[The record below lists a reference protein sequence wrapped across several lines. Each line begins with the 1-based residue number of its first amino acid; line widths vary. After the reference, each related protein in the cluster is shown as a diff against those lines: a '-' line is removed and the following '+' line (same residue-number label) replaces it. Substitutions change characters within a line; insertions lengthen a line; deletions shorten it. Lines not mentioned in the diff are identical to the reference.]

1 MKIRTVALVS
11 LAIAIF
17 IIFGP
22 SLFRVS
28 LDSTTPRTPGGPW
41 FIGYRSGVYRI
52 EVMEL
57 DVIEQVARNEKLNV
71 SHGGKSDNDER
82 FEIPSFLG
90 TGRFYMTYG
99 SGTDSTHYHYEYLSN
114 ETGLLNTFW
123 ERFGYYFNLSE
134 ARLGEEKQSI
144 RYDDDARGK
153 HFGSYIDGKPVW
165 SRVIEDSGV
174 ETKRDTSRVGEIL
187 LEFDTGAEFGL
198 RTDYLQISLVAES
211 GDGTEVKAILKMDN
225 ETDIE
230 LIIECEERIDNP
242 KDFFSSIFKIVGI
255 PQSVLKNIEMEEVLA
270 YAI

>member
-1 MKIRTVALVS
+1 MKILRVAWIFLV
-11 LAIAIF
+11 ITIV

-22 SLFRVS
+22 SLFRG
-28 LDSTTPRTPGGPW
+28 STNNGTPRNPGGPL

-52 EVMEL
+52 EAMEL
-57 DVIEQVARNEKLNV
+57 DVVEQVARNEKLDVN
-71 SHGGKSDNDER
+71 HGGKSDNDER
-82 FEIPSFLG
+82 FEIPSFLS

-134 ARLGEEKQSI
+134 TRLGEEEQSI

-153 HFGSYIDGKPVW
+153 HFGSYIDGKPIW
-165 SRVIEDSGV
+165 SRVIEDCGV
-174 ETKRDTSRVGEIL
+174 ETKRDTSRVGEMW

-198 RTDYLQISLVAES
+198 RTDYLQIALVAEY
-211 GDGTEVKAILKMDN
+211 GDGIEVKAILKMDN

-230 LIIECEERIDNP
+230 LVIECKERIDNP
-242 KDFFSSIFKIVGI
+242 KEFFTSIFEIVGI
-255 PQSVLKNIEMEEVLA
+255 PQSVLKNVEMEEVLA
-270 YAI
+270 YPI